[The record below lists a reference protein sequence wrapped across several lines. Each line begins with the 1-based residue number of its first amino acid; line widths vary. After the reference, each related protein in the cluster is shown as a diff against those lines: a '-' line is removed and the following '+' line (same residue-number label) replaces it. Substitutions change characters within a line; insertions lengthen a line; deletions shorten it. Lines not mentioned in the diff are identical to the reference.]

1 MRISNV
7 NGPPIVGCELLSM
20 DSISDLA
27 GAARGSPNLA
37 TDRTSAASTTT
48 SA

>member
-7 NGPPIVGCELLSM
+7 NGPPIVGCDLLSM

-37 TDRTSAASTTT
+37 TDRASAASTITT
-48 SA
+48 A